1 MWHKVYYEH
10 YDEDEEG
17 AYWEEPEVL
26 PYSVLCKDE
35 EEKKKLCNLLRRHGY
50 KGVGGNPGIKA
61 LLINTQFKR
70 WCFYPKPAKM
80 SCIDSR
86 NYTFEE
92 ICAILFP
99 NRKK

>member
-10 YDEDEEG
+10 YEEDEECS
-17 AYWEEPEVL
+17 YLEEPIVL

-50 KGVGGNPGIKA
+50 KSVGGNPGIKA
-61 LLINTQFKR
+61 LLVNTQFKR
-70 WCFYPKPAKM
+70 WCFYPKPCRM
-80 SCIDSR
+80 SRINDR
-86 NYTFEE
+86 DFTFEE
-92 ICAILFP
+92 FCAILFP

>member
-1 MWHKVYYEH
+1 MWQDVYYEH
-10 YDEDEEG
+10 YEEDEEG
-17 AYWEEPEVL
+17 AYLEELKVL

-35 EEKKKLCNLLRRHGY
+35 EEKRKLCNLLRRHGY

-80 SCIDSR
+80 SCINDR

-92 ICAILFP
+92 ICAILYP
-99 NRKK
+99 NRKR